1 MQVSWTPLAIESYE
15 NIIDQ
20 LIVDWNINIIERFEN
35 QVEHLIDSIEN
46 HNHICPKS
54 NIDNLHKCVINKQNS
69 LIYRVKN
76 NSTIEIILFVFN
88 KSEHIF

>member
-35 QVEHLIDSIEN
+35 QVEHLIDRIEN

-76 NSTIEIILFVFN
+76 NGCTTNFLYAAF
-88 KSEHIF
+88 